1 MELTGQQRRFLEGVH
16 FAVAATLTADGRPH
30 QTVVW
35 YQLEGDQV
43 LVSTPRDS
51 LKHKHLQRDP
61 RLSLCIEQAYRY
73 ITLSGPVTLT
83 EDSTSARADYDRLGK
98 RYRSTFN
105 PLLMLGFMGRA
116 LVGKLRA
123 RLKPP
128 TAAAPAPANRMQDLL
143 SRERVTVR
151 MRIDKVQSSGFE

>member
-1 MELTGQQRRFLEGVH
+1 MELTAQQRRFLNGVH
-16 FAVAATLTADGRPH
+16 FAIAATLTAEGQPH

-43 LVSTPRDS
+43 LVSTPRGS
-51 LKHKHLQRDP
+51 LKHKHLQRDA

-73 ITLSGPVTLT
+73 VTLAGPVTLV
-83 EDSTSARADYDRLGK
+83 EDAAQARADYDQLGK

-116 LVGKLRA
+116 LAGQVRA
-123 RLKPP
+123 RLKP
-128 TAAAPAPANRMQDLL
+128 AAAPPPANRMQDLL

-151 MRIDKVQSSGFE
+151 MQIEKVQSSGFE